1 MKKKILVWLLTFA
14 LLAGAWGLSKAT
26 LPDDAAL
33 AVFPVAAEL
42 DETIT
47 TRNLEATITDV
58 QATRRVTDADGW
70 SAEGTWLVVDLEAA
84 TVRAQ
89 DGDILALVELTI
101 GGRRFTATDRGTS
114 FYEQHLITGVPR
126 AGSIAFELPADAL
139 TGTGVLR
146 LGLPTG
152 PPGEVLID
160 DVVELRID
168 LDELPVEAEVALDE
182 NGWAR

>member
-1 MKKKILVWLLTFA
+1 MKKKILVWSLTFV

-33 AVFPVAAEL
+33 AAFPVVAEL
-42 DETIT
+42 DEPATS
-47 TRNLEATITDV
+47 RNLAVTITDV
-58 QATRRVTDADGW
+58 HAARRVADADGW

-84 TVRAQ
+84 TVEAQ
-89 DGDILALVELTI
+89 DGDILSFAELTI
-101 GGRRFTATDRGTS
+101 GDRRFTATDRGTS
-114 FYEQHLITGVPR
+114 FYRQRLITGVPR
-126 AGSIAFELPADAL
+126 AGSLAFELPDGAL

-152 PPGEVLID
+152 PPGEILID
-160 DVVELRID
+160 DVIELRID
-168 LDELPVEAEVALDE
+168 LDELPLEAEVTLDE